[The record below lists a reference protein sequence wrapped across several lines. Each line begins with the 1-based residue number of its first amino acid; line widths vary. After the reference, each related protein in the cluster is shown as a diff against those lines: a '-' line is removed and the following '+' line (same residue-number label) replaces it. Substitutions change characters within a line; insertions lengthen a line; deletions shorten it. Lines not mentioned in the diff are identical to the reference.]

1 MKKSRR
7 LLFKSLD
14 NDGMQKLFEATW
26 VYKELDDDILSRP
39 LTDEEIS
46 LLKPGYKERVKATLL
61 ANVRKARP
69 S

>member
-1 MKKSRR
+1 
-7 LLFKSLD
+7 
-14 NDGMQKLFEATW
+14 MQKLFEATW